1 MTGLRGVDGAWG
13 GATLDN
19 GHYLTSHGK
28 PATEEHRRFAT
39 DEHRKTQRNQSVT
52 VTLDPGRGGAYTRGR
67 RRRKSEMRAAL
78 ESLLRARKLDVTLT
92 DVSGAL
98 APPPERFAPA
108 GGGELDAALGGG
120 FRRGHLSE
128 VTGAASSG
136 RTTIVVQAMAAAA
149 ARGEAV
155 ALVDACDTFDPAS
168 AAARGL
174 DLARLLWVRPS
185 TALGAGASDV
195 SWALKAFSLILQA
208 GGFGLV
214 VLDLADV
221 PAAAP
226 RRFPWPTW
234 MRLAR
239 IVEGS
244 ETAALLV
251 GSEHLARSARGVT
264 VALESSP
271 ARWQGATSR
280 ARVFT
285 GVEPAPRV
293 VKAQG

>member
-1 MTGLRGVDGAWG
+1 
-13 GATLDN
+13 
-19 GHYLTSHGK
+19 
-28 PATEEHRRFAT
+28 
-39 DEHRKTQRNQSVT
+39 
-52 VTLDPGRGGAYTRGR
+52 
-67 RRRKSEMRAAL
+67 MRAAL

-92 DVSGAL
+92 DGLSS
-98 APPPERFAPA
+98 PPERFAPA

-136 RTTIVVQAMAAAA
+136 RTTIVVQALAAAA

-185 TALGAGASDV
+185 TGLGAGPSTGLPSAGLRAGGASDA

-221 PAAAP
+221 PAAAL

-271 ARWQGATSR
+271 ARWHGATPR

-293 VKAQG
+293 VRARQ